1 MGIQDTA
8 AATDTMVGMPK
19 KPPPTTDD
27 PDRLVRQVAGT
38 YRSADE
44 RFEVRQTDQGW
55 YLVDAEQ
62 TDDFGQELVRGP
74 FPTLAAVR
82 SAIPPARSSKVVPL
96 PRRTPAAAKR
106 AASKKPKA
114 TPRPVAPPS
123 WIDRLPRDEA
133 AAVRRL
139 VRALEAEG
147 VEKPEQLVQRD
158 REGLLP
164 AVVTQLI
171 QRRLGAILE
180 EAGSEE
186 RELVARVV
194 ALLTAEG
201 ANPRDALPGWM
212 LVEIGPEPVPPN
224 RRIGL

>member
-1 MGIQDTA
+1 MS
-8 AATDTMVGMPK
+8 GMPK
-19 KPPPTTDD
+19 QKPPTQDD

-38 YRSADE
+38 YRSEDE

-82 SAIPPARSSKVVPL
+82 TAIPPARSSKVVPL
-96 PRRTPAAAKR
+96 PRRAPPPAER
-106 AASKKPKA
+106 GASKKPKVK
-114 TPRPVAPPS
+114 PRPVAPPS
-123 WIDRLPRDEA
+123 WIDRLPAAEA
-133 AAVRRL
+133 TAVRRL

-147 VEKPEQLVQRD
+147 IEKAEALVQRD
-158 REGLLP
+158 RDGLLP

-171 QRRLGAILE
+171 QRRIGAILDG
-180 EAGSEE
+180 ASPSE

-194 ALLTAEG
+194 ALLTADG
-201 ANPRDALPGWM
+201 VAPRDALPGWM

>member
-1 MGIQDTA
+1 
-8 AATDTMVGMPK
+8 MPK
-19 KPPPTTDD
+19 QTPPTHDD
-27 PDRLVRQVAGT
+27 PDKLLRQAAGT

-74 FPTLAAVR
+74 FATLAAVR
-82 SAIPPARSSKVVPL
+82 TAIPPARSSKVVPL
-96 PRRTPAAAKR
+96 PRRVAAP
-106 AASKKPKA
+106 PKA
-114 TPRPVAPPS
+114 GAGRTSKARPRPIAPPPT
-123 WIDRLPRDEA
+123 WIDRLPAAEA
-133 AAVRRL
+133 TEVRRL
-139 VRALEAEG
+139 VRGLEAEG
-147 VEKPEQLVQRD
+147 IEKAEQLVRRD
-158 REGLLP
+158 RDGLLP

-180 EAGSEE
+180 GAGPPE

-194 ALLTAEG
+194 ALLTADG
-201 ANPRDALPGWM
+201 VAPRDALPGWM

>member
-1 MGIQDTA
+1 MS
-8 AATDTMVGMPK
+8 GMPK
-19 KPPPTTDD
+19 QTPPAQDD
-27 PDRLVRQVAGT
+27 PDKLLRQAAGT

-82 SAIPPARSSKVVPL
+82 TAIPPARSSKVVPL
-96 PRRTPAAAKR
+96 PRRVAPTGKRGAAKP
-106 AASKKPKA
+106 PKA
-114 TPRPVAPPS
+114 RPRPIAPPPT
-123 WIDRLPRDEA
+123 WIDRLPAAEA
-133 AAVRRL
+133 TEVRRL
-139 VRALEAEG
+139 VRGLEAEG
-147 VEKPEQLVQRD
+147 IQKAEQLVQRD

-171 QRRLGAILE
+171 QRRLGAILDG
-180 EAGSEE
+180 ANQSE

-194 ALLTAEG
+194 ALLTADG
-201 ANPRDALPGWM
+201 VAPRDALPGWM

>member
-1 MGIQDTA
+1 MS
-8 AATDTMVGMPK
+8 GMPK
-19 KPPPTTDD
+19 QTPPAQDD
-27 PDRLVRQVAGT
+27 PDKLLRQAAGT

-82 SAIPPARSSKVVPL
+82 TAIPPARSSKVVPL
-96 PRRTPAAAKR
+96 PRRVAPTAKRGAAKT
-106 AASKKPKA
+106 PKA
-114 TPRPVAPPS
+114 RLRPIAPPPT
-123 WIDRLPRDEA
+123 WIDRLPAAEA
-133 AAVRRL
+133 TEVRRL
-139 VRALEAEG
+139 VRGLEAEG
-147 VEKPEQLVQRD
+147 IEKAEQLVQRD
-158 REGLLP
+158 RDGLLP

-171 QRRLGAILE
+171 QRRLGAILDG
-180 EAGSEE
+180 ASPSE

-194 ALLTAEG
+194 ALLTADG
-201 ANPRDALPGWM
+201 VAPRDALPGWM

>member
-1 MGIQDTA
+1 MS
-8 AATDTMVGMPK
+8 GMPK
-19 KPPPTTDD
+19 QTPPAQDD
-27 PDRLVRQVAGT
+27 PDRLVRRAAGT

-82 SAIPPARSSKVVPL
+82 TAIPPARSSKVVPL
-96 PRRTPAAAKR
+96 PRRAAPTAKR
-106 AASKKPKA
+106 GTAKQPSEPKA
-114 TPRPVAPPS
+114 RPRPVAPPS
-123 WIDRLPRDEA
+123 WIDRLPAAEA
-133 AAVRRL
+133 NRVRRL

-147 VEKPEQLVQRD
+147 VEKAEQLVQRD
-158 REGLLP
+158 RDGLLP

-171 QRRLGAILE
+171 GRRLGAILDG
-180 EAGSEE
+180 ASPSE
-186 RELVARVV
+186 RELLARVV
-194 ALLTAEG
+194 ALLTADG
-201 ANPRDALPGWM
+201 VAPRDALPGWM
-212 LVEIGPEPVPPN
+212 LVEVGPEPVPPN

>member
-1 MGIQDTA
+1 
-8 AATDTMVGMPK
+8 MPK
-19 KPPPTTDD
+19 QTPPAQDD
-27 PDRLVRQVAGT
+27 PDKLLRQAAGT

-74 FPTLAAVR
+74 FATLAAVR
-82 SAIPPARSSKVVPL
+82 TAIPPARSSKVVPL
-96 PRRTPAAAKR
+96 PRRAAATAKTGAAKAPKSRPR
-106 AASKKPKA
+106 AI
-114 TPRPVAPPS
+114 APPPT
-123 WIDRLPRDEA
+123 WIDRLPAAEA
-133 AAVRRL
+133 TEVRRL

-147 VEKPEQLVQRD
+147 IEKAEQLVRRD
-158 REGLLP
+158 RDGLLP

-171 QRRLGAILE
+171 QRRLEAILDD
-180 EAGSEE
+180 ASPGE

-194 ALLTAEG
+194 ALLTSDGVAL
-201 ANPRDALPGWM
+201 RDGLPGWM
-212 LVEIGPEPVPPN
+212 LVEIGPEPLPPN

>member
-1 MGIQDTA
+1 MS
-8 AATDTMVGMPK
+8 GMPK
-19 KPPPTTDD
+19 QKPPTQDD
-27 PDRLVRQVAGT
+27 PDRLLRRAAGT

-82 SAIPPARSSKVVPL
+82 TAIPPARSSKVVPL
-96 PRRTPAAAKR
+96 PRRAAAPTGR
-106 AASKKPKA
+106 GTSKKAKA
-114 TPRPVAPPS
+114 RPTPVAPPS
-123 WIDRLPRDEA
+123 WIDRLPAAEA
-133 AAVRRL
+133 TAVRRL

-147 VEKPEQLVQRD
+147 IEKAEALVQRD
-158 REGLLP
+158 RDGLLP

-171 QRRLGAILE
+171 GRRIGAILDG
-180 EAGSEE
+180 ASASE

-194 ALLTAEG
+194 TLLTADG
-201 ANPRDALPGWM
+201 VAPRDALPGWM